1 LLALLLALLIALL
14 AIARAIDLR
23 AAAVAGV
30 RVVAEIA
37 VLAVEIAFVRII
49 CFARLRRSML
59 AARVRGATVLRI
71 WIVRIELTATATA
84 AATATPT
91 STTASSTATIARLAF
106 LLGRDLTAVLLVG

>member
-23 AAAVAGV
+23 SAAVAGV

-37 VLAVEIAFVRII
+37 VLAVEIASVRVVS
-49 CFARLRRSML
+49 FARLRRSML
-59 AARVRGATVLRI
+59 ATRVLGATVLRI
-71 WIVRIELTATATA
+71 WIVRIELTATA

-91 STTASSTATIARLAF
+91 STTASSTATIPGLAF
-106 LLGRDLTAVLLVG
+106 LLGRDLTAVFLVG

>member
-1 LLALLLALLIALL
+1 LLALLLALFIALL
-14 AIARAIDLR
+14 AITRAIDLR

-37 VLAVEIAFVRII
+37 VFAVEIASVRVVS
-49 CFARLRRSML
+49 FARLRRSML

-71 WIVRIELTATATA
+71 WIARIELTATA

-91 STTASSTATIARLAF
+91 STTASSTATIPGLAF

>member
-1 LLALLLALLIALL
+1 MVADITVFTVEIAS
-14 AIARAIDLR
+14 
-23 AAAVAGV
+23 V
-30 RVVAEIA
+30 RVV
-37 VLAVEIAFVRII
+37 

-71 WIVRIELTATATA
+71 WIVRIELTATA